1 MDLQKKLEK
10 QPIIETKV
18 AKSEDGKW
26 LMHKTIITDIK
37 AVNYYD
43 KVLTEE

>member
-18 AKSEDGKW
+18 SKSEDGKW
-26 LMHKTIITDIK
+26 LIHKTIITDIK
-37 AVNYYD
+37 SVNYYD
-43 KVLTEE
+43 KVLAEE